1 VQNDRAILRAMHFLN
16 ETERVAQMA
25 EAVEAKDF
33 EQILSLIAASG
44 ESSYELLQNCY
55 TNSNWKE
62 QKIALALAL
71 TKEFLKQ
78 KTRGVCR
85 VHGGGFAG
93 VITCIL
99 PEEDCDAYVDY
110 MAGFF
115 GRDNVYP
122 MNIRQTGAV
131 HLER

>member
-1 VQNDRAILRAMHFLN
+1 
-16 ETERVAQMA
+16 MA
-25 EAVEAKDF
+25 KAVEDKDF
-33 EQILSLIAASG
+33 ERILSLIKASG
-44 ESSYELLQNCY
+44 ESSYDLLQNCY

-71 TKEFLKQ
+71 TKEFLSK
-78 KTRGVCR
+78 KGSGVCR

-93 VITCIL
+93 VIQCIL

-115 GRDNVYP
+115 GKENVYP
-122 MNIRQTGAV
+122 MNIRQIGAV
-131 HLER
+131 HLAR